1 MPSHGRT
8 EERLGYRNGNRPRTL
23 ATQAGD
29 IDLLIA
35 KLLTG
40 GFLPSIL
47 EPHRRVDQAL
57 YTAIMEASIG
67 GVSTCLP
74 RRRPAAEHS
83 ADVMRHSHQAS
94 VD

>member
-1 MPSHGRT
+1 MLKLDSGASS
-8 EERLGYRNGNRPRTL
+8 L
-23 ATQAGD
+23 AWLLDGSSAGE
-29 IDLLIA
+29 LIA

-47 EPHRRVDQAL
+47 EPRRRVEQAL
-57 YTAIMEASIG
+57 YTAIMEANIG